1 MIQVMHWLASW
12 VVLSVVLAQLESI
25 KITATAGLRLIAR
38 ALGWALL
45 GLDAVSTII
54 KPFWPQYTT
63 GGCELGMIGLA
74 VLAISYRWQ
83 GATKHV
89 RER

>member
-1 MIQVMHWLASW
+1 MIEVMHWFASF

-25 KITATAGLRLIAR
+25 KITTRTALRLVVR
-38 ALGWALL
+38 AIGWALL
-45 GLDAVSTII
+45 GLDAVATII
-54 KPFWPQYTT
+54 KPFWPHYLT
-63 GGCELGMIGLA
+63 GGCELGMIGVA
-74 VLAISYRWQ
+74 VLAISYQWQ

>member
-1 MIQVMHWLASW
+1 MIQVLQWLASL

-25 KITATAGLRLIAR
+25 KITLTAGLRVVIR
-38 ALGWALL
+38 AAGWVLL
-45 GLDAVSTII
+45 GLDAVPTII
-54 KPFWPQYTT
+54 KPFWPHYIT
-63 GGCELGMIGLA
+63 GGCELGMIGVA
-74 VLAISYRWQ
+74 VLAVSYQWQ